1 MGNRAVILA
10 GGIGLLFAC
19 SSELPDPIV
28 QIVRDAGPSPDRR
41 LVTDPHRCRRPDV
54 STPFADVSACS
65 NVEATRGYLDSFQT
79 TGQAFGDIDND
90 GWLDL
95 YVTDTAG
102 PNTLYSNNKD
112 GTFSIARQHPEVS
125 GHLLSGGAVF
135 ADYNNDGFVDLYV
148 LNLGANAL
156 YRNDKGLRFVDVTET
171 AGVGDPRKG
180 QTAAWGDYDND
191 GFLDLYV
198 TNWACGEHECPGD
211 PLVTSRDVLYHNR
224 GNGTFEDV
232 SHLLGGIELSGAG
245 YVTSFLDY
253 DDDGDLDLYVVNDKG
268 YPGPRDVN
276 GPMNR
281 NLLFVNEGEGCDGW
295 CFVDRAVEA
304 GADQGLDG
312 MGLAI
317 TDYDDDGDLDM
328 FFTNIGV
335 PVFLENQGD
344 GTFADVT
351 ERTGVGYDH
360 ESWGAVFLD
369 YDNDGRM
376 DLYYAL
382 GIAFGFESPNR
393 LYRNLGDGTFED
405 VSESSGA
412 SDAAYTIGVASGDYD
427 NDGAVDLVIGNW
439 ARGYRLLRNLATEQ
453 NDHDWIT
460 LKMVGGG
467 AVNRDAIGTRVTLVT
482 SSGRRLTQEVKTGS
496 SNGSGNDTRL
506 HFGLGDETI
515 DHLEIRWPDG
525 TRQTVDALEARQ
537 RVTLSYPG

>member
-1 MGNRAVILA
+1 MGNRVITFA
-10 GGIGLLFAC
+10 GGLALLTAC
-19 SSELPDPIV
+19 SSEPVSPPLAV
-28 QIVRDAGPSPDRR
+28 ERDGGTAP
-41 LVTDPHRCRRPDV
+41 VTRIIRDNHRCRRPDV
-54 STPFADVSACS
+54 KTPFADVSSCS
-65 NVEATRGYLDSFQT
+65 NVEATRGYLDTYQT

-102 PNTLYSNNKD
+102 PNTLYANNKD
-112 GTFSIARQHPEVS
+112 GTFSIARQHSEVS
-125 GHLLSGGAVF
+125 GHLMSGGAVF
-135 ADYNNDGFVDLYV
+135 ADYNNDGYVDLYV
-148 LNLGANAL
+148 LNLGPNAL
-156 YRNDKGLRFVDVTET
+156 YRNDKGLRFVDVTES
-171 AGVGDPRKG
+171 AGVGDPGKG

-191 GFLDLYV
+191 GFVDLYV
-198 TNWACGEHECPGD
+198 TNWICGESECAGD
-211 PLVTSRDVLYHNR
+211 PLETSRDVLYKNN

-232 SHLLGGIELSGAG
+232 SHLLGDVVLSGAG
-245 YVTSFLDY
+245 YVASFLDY
-253 DDDGDLDLYVVNDKG
+253 DDDGDLDIYVVNDKG
-268 YPGPRDVN
+268 YAGPRQEN
-276 GPMNR
+276 APMNR
-281 NLLFVNEGEGCDGW
+281 NVLFANEGPGCGGW

-304 GADQGLDG
+304 GADQALDG

-328 FFTNIGV
+328 FFTDIGV
-335 PVFLENQGD
+335 PVFLENRGD
-344 GTFADVT
+344 GTFEDVT

-369 YDNDGRM
+369 YDNDGRQ

-393 LYRNLGDGTFED
+393 LYRNRGDGTFED
-405 VSESSGA
+405 VTDASGA

-453 NDHDWIT
+453 NDHNWIT

-467 AVNRDAIGTRVTLVT
+467 FVNRDAIGARVTVVT
-482 SSGRRLTQEVKTGS
+482 SGGRRLTQEVKSGS

-506 HFGLGDETI
+506 HYGLGDETI
-515 DHLEIRWPDG
+515 DHIEVRWPDG
-525 TRQTVDALEARQ
+525 TRQTVDDVEVRQ
-537 RVTLSYPG
+537 RLTLSYPG